1 MYHQVTLQLEQN
13 KFEEKKKL
21 EEQDVSRL
29 KKEKVLSEIEL
40 STLKQELEMTKR
52 THEEHVLLLES
63 QATESKAVY
72 EKRIAELQR
81 LLADAR
87 KQVKELEAFSES
99 RSLNWKNKEHT
110 YQIFVNYQFRAFQ
123 VRFVV
128 YVVCFVVVNFFLLLI
143 I

>member
-1 MYHQVTLQLEQN
+1 MQLEQN

>member
-1 MYHQVTLQLEQN
+1 MQLEQN

-29 KKEKVLSEIEL
+29 KKEKVRSEIEL